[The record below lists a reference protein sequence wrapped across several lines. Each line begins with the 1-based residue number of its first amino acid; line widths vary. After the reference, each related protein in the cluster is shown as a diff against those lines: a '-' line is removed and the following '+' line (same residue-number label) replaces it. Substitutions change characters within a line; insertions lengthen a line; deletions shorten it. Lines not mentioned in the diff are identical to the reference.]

1 MKKFKKRNI
10 GNAIYVLPS
19 LLTTGNLFCGFYS
32 IIASLQG
39 HFDKAAWVFV
49 LAGLFDVLDGRVAR
63 LTRSA
68 TEFGTQ
74 YDSLCDLI
82 SFGLAPSILAFQIG
96 LNQFGRIGWLVCF
109 VYVAC
114 GALRLARFNVQ
125 SATDKAGGDFTGL
138 PIPMASGIMLSWVVL
153 GLFFKNEVDPQEY
166 EMFSSVVLFFKHPT
180 WNLVVLSGAMFF
192 SALMMVS
199 NFQFRSHKTLI
210 SSKEKPFRLLV
221 YFVLLGAIA
230 MLNPEIAAFIIFWGY
245 VVWAFVDYFLGSKK
259 PVEEE
264 EIFESHDDGQSV
276 MEP

>member
-10 GNAIYVLPS
+10 GNAIFVLPS

-39 HFDKAAWVFV
+39 QFDKAAWVFV

-96 LNQFGRIGWLVCF
+96 FNQFGRVGWLVCF

-125 SATDKAGGDFTGL
+125 SATDKTNGDFTGL
-138 PIPMASGIMLSWVVL
+138 PIPMAAGIMLSWVVV
-153 GLFFKNEVDPQEY
+153 GLFFKNEINLDEY
-166 EMFSSVVLFFKHPT
+166 PAFSSIVLFFEHQS
-180 WNLVVLSGAMFF
+180 WSLIVLAAAMFL

-221 YFVLLGAIA
+221 IFVLLGAIA
-230 MLNPEIAAFIIFWGY
+230 MLNPEIAALIIFWGY
-245 VVWAFVDYFLGSKK
+245 VVWAFLDYILGLKK
-259 PVEEE
+259 LAKEE
-264 EIFESHDDGQSV
+264 EIFEAHDDGQSV